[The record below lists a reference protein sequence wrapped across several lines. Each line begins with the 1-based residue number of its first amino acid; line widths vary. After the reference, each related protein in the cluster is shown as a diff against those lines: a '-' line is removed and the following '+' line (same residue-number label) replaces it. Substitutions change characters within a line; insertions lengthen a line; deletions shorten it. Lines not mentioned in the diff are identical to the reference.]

1 MVRNANK
8 SCNEVTKGS
17 STMCLKLML
26 NYDTTKKEIL
36 IVGFKHV
43 ISNMSIF
50 LPQECK
56 RK

>member
-36 IVGFKHV
+36 NIGFKRV